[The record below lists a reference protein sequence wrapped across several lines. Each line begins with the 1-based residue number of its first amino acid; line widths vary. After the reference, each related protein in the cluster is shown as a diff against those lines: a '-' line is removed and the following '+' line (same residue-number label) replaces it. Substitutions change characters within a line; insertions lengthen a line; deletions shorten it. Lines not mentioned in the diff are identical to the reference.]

1 MEQED
6 FQYLA
11 DDEPV
16 SKATTLGHNIFIY
29 LDSDTREVAAI
40 VSEGPFGASEYDPE
54 AALWVAMGAE
64 DTWRIR
70 DLDNNAIQY
79 KIDWKNDND
88 FDEND
93 DLITL
98 KKYAEGTLDEEYL
111 KANTIAVAAPIEG

>member
-1 MEQED
+1 MEQDD

-11 DDEPV
+11 DDEPI
-16 SKATTLGHNIFIY
+16 SKATTLGHDIFVY
-29 LDSDTREVAAI
+29 LDPETREVTTI

-70 DLDNNAIQY
+70 DLDNNSIQY

-111 KANTIAVAAPIEG
+111 KANAIPVAAPIEG